1 MSEEEKSI
9 LQELLNEEI
18 KSYLQSGYKITDEY
32 VITLRNL
39 LSKFD
44 LKETYKYEWR
54 KNNKNIKKYN

>member
-44 LKETYKYEWR
+44 LKETYKYE
-54 KNNKNIKKYN
+54 